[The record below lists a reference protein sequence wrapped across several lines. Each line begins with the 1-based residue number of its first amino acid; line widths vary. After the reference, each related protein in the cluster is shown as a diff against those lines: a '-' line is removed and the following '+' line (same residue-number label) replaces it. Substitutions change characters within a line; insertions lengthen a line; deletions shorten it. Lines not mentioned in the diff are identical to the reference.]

1 MFDFG
6 SFNIIF
12 TVVMI
17 FSLLIFGVVFA
28 MILSSK
34 LRSKMM
40 KHQIKATKYMMED
53 SKEELSDIAAVSS
66 NIAIKSR
73 KKVLD
78 ENEELLTEM
87 ATRNA
92 SINKE
97 GVEITARAIKKGL
110 SKQVVHCK
118 YCGKE
123 IDDDS
128 VFCKFCGKNLN

>member
-6 SFNIIF
+6 SFNVIF

-17 FSLLIFGVVFA
+17 FSLLIFGFVFA
-28 MILSSK
+28 MILSPK

-53 SKEELSDIAAVSS
+53 SQEELSDIAAVSS

>member
-28 MILSSK
+28 MILSPK

-53 SKEELSDIAAVSS
+53 SQEELSDIAAVSS

>member
-17 FSLLIFGVVFA
+17 FSLLIFGFVFA
-28 MILSSK
+28 MILSPK

-53 SKEELSDIAAVSS
+53 SQEELSDIAAVSS

-73 KKVLD
+73 KKVLE

>member
-6 SFNIIF
+6 SFNIFF

-17 FSLLIFGVVFA
+17 ISLLIFVFAFA
-28 MILSSK
+28 MILSPK

-40 KHQIKATKYMMED
+40 KHQIKATKYMIED
-53 SKEELSDIAAVSS
+53 SQEELSDIASVSS

-73 KKVLD
+73 KRVLD
-78 ENEELLTEM
+78 ENEDVLTEM

-110 SKQVVHCK
+110 SKEVIHCK

-128 VFCKFCGKNLN
+128 VFCKFCGKNLD

>member
-6 SFNIIF
+6 SFNVIF

-17 FSLLIFGVVFA
+17 FSLLIFVFVFA
-28 MILSSK
+28 MILSPK

>member
-1 MFDFG
+1 
-6 SFNIIF
+6 
-12 TVVMI
+12 
-17 FSLLIFGVVFA
+17 
-28 MILSSK
+28 
-34 LRSKMM
+34 
-40 KHQIKATKYMMED
+40 MMED
-53 SKEELSDIAAVSS
+53 SQEELSDIAAVSS

-118 YCGKE
+118 YCGKD